1 VSALDDAIAAIQVL
15 ASAQDRLGALEEEKN
30 TRQVRI
36 TELTP
41 AIKDAQDEVTNA
53 KAAAKT
59 AVKVAF
65 GL

>member
-1 VSALDDAIAAIQVL
+1 VSALDDAIAAIQAL
-15 ASAQDRLGALEEEKN
+15 ASAQDRLGALDEEKN
-30 TRQVRI
+30 NRQARI
-36 TELTP
+36 AELTP
-41 AIKDAQDEVTNA
+41 KIKDAQDEVVNA